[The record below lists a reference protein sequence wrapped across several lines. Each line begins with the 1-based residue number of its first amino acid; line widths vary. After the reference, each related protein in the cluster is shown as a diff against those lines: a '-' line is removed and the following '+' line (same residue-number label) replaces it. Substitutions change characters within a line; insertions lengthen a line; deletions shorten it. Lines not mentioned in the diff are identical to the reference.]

1 MKNKKTLA
9 CLLTLC
15 ALMITL
21 SACGTKN
28 PYEDEDKTTY
38 TLAGVTIDIPESME
52 IDSETSDTA
61 LYIEV
66 PDAVLALVKAEVF
79 TNYTDAAAFMK
90 TITTCCR
97 TAVTNRSPSEK
108 SRKKDRRQKSIRPD
122 VIRIRSTASPSIPSA
137 SPGLIGRP
145 RAADA
150 VTSPSYNDDLTDLVE
165 YLLCT
170 FRRNK
175 HKKKTNADLSFFIYH
190 SA

>member
-38 TLAGVTIDIPESME
+38 TLAGVTNDIPESME

-79 TNYTDAAAFMK
+79 TNYTDAAAFYEDYNDLLQNGGYESLTVGEITEEK
-90 TITTCCR
+90 IGGKKVSVLTYTYTIDG
-97 TAVTNRSPSEK
+97 VTLNTECVAWTYS
-108 SRKKDRRQKSIRPD
+108 D
-122 VIRIRSTASPSIPSA
+122 
-137 SPGLIGRP
+137 GLVLLT
-145 RAADA
+145 A

-165 YLLCT
+165 YLVM
-170 FRRNK
+170 
-175 HKKKTNADLSFFIYH
+175 HLS
-190 SA
+190 AK